1 MKSVSVQLTAGSHVR
16 YQGQPYQIKH
26 VIDLNEVVLLDKDS
40 GKVLHAKITELE
52 PAAGTEPIQK
62 PDLMDI
68 PEKDWEEAQRRHGII
83 FPLLEMQG
91 RTREDVAKRAHAFE
105 LHANTI
111 YGWIRD
117 YEESGLVSS
126 LAKQS
131 RKDKGS
137 SRIDPAIE
145 EIIKAVIKEEY
156 LTKQKKS
163 AKKVCIEVERRCH
176 HAKITAPHNNT
187 IRNRL
192 KQLSNEYAIS
202 RRLGRKAASNLYDP
216 IEGEFPG
223 ATHPLA
229 VVQIDHT
236 PMDIILVDDIHRRH
250 IGRPWLTLAI
260 DVYSRMVAG
269 YYVSFDPPGTL
280 ASGQCLAN
288 AILPKDNWLSK
299 HNLKVE
305 WRLWGKPA
313 KIHMDNAKEFRGKTI
328 IMACKD
334 LGINIDWRPVA
345 TPEFGG
351 HIERLLGTFAR
362 EIHAL
367 PGTTFA
373 NTKQR
378 GEYDSESS
386 AVFTLSEFEEWFVTL
401 ITGVYHQR
409 VHSELGM
416 SPLEK
421 YRQGVFGDK
430 DNPGSG
436 LQERITDEHRLRLDF
451 LPYEERTIQPYG
463 VVMDE
468 VYYYSDVLR
477 PWINAMDPNSPKYK
491 RKFLFRRDPRDISV
505 LWFYDPQIKDYY
517 AIPYR
522 NTSRPA
528 ISLWELRAANALA
541 KSEGRT
547 NIDEQVIFEAYD
559 RLREIEA
566 RAKSKT
572 ASVRRAAQR
581 RNDHQKVQRPKIE
594 SKPQSESIEN
604 TPAAVDDDPIL
615 PFDEMDDLS

>member
-1 MKSVSVQLTAGSHVR
+1 MKSASVQLSPGSHVR
-16 YQGQPYQIKH
+16 YQGQPYQIRH

-40 GKVLHAKITELE
+40 GKVLHAKITDLE
-52 PAAGTEPIQK
+52 PAAGAEPIK
-62 PDLMDI
+62 KLDLMDI

-91 RTREDVAKRAHAFE
+91 RTREDVAKRANAFE
-105 LHANTI
+105 LHPNTL
-111 YGWIRD
+111 YGWMRA

-126 LAKQS
+126 LVKQGRS
-131 RKDKGS
+131 DKGS
-137 SRIDPAIE
+137 SRIDPATE

-176 HAKITAPHNNT
+176 HAKIIAPHSNT

-192 KQLSNEYAIS
+192 KRLSNEYAIS

-229 VVQIDHT
+229 VVQLDHT

-260 DVYSRMVAG
+260 DVFSRMVAG

-299 HNLKVE
+299 HNIKAE

-378 GEYDSESS
+378 ADYDSEGS
-386 AVFTLSEFEEWFVTL
+386 AIFTLSEFEEWFVTL
-401 ITGVYHQR
+401 ITSVYHQR

-416 SPLEK
+416 SPIEK

-436 LQERITDEHRLRLDF
+436 LQDRIADENRLRLDF

-468 VYYYSDVLR
+468 IYYYSDVLR
-477 PWINAMDPNSPKYK
+477 PWINAMDPNAPKYK

-528 ISLWELRAANALA
+528 ISLWELRAANAQA
-541 KSEGRT
+541 KSEGRS

-581 RNDHQKVQRPKIE
+581 RNDHQKVERPKI
-594 SKPQSESIEN
+594 KPKARTEPTEN
-604 TPAAVDDDPIL
+604 ISTAADDDPIL

>member
-1 MKSVSVQLTAGSHVR
+1 MKSASVQLSPGSHVR
-16 YQGQPYQIKH
+16 YQGQAYQIQH
-26 VIDLNEVVLLDKDS
+26 VIDLDEVVLLDKDS
-40 GKVLHAKITELE
+40 GRVLHAKIADLE
-52 PAAGTEPIQK
+52 PAAGSELIKK

-91 RTREDVAKRAHAFE
+91 RTREDVAKRARDFD
-105 LHANTI
+105 LHPNTL
-111 YGWIRD
+111 YGWMRS

-126 LAKQS
+126 LVKQGRS
-131 RKDKGS
+131 DKGS
-137 SRIDPAIE
+137 RRIDPALE
-145 EIIKAVIKEEY
+145 EIIQAVIKEEY

-163 AKKVCIEVERRCH
+163 AKKVCIEVERRCR
-176 HAKITAPHNNT
+176 HAKITAPHSNT

-192 KQLSNEYAIS
+192 KQISNEYAIS
-202 RRLGRKAASNLYDP
+202 RRLGRKAASSLYDP

-223 ATHPLA
+223 AIHPLA

-236 PMDIILVDDIHRRH
+236 PLDIILVDDLHRRH

-269 YYVSFDPPGTL
+269 FYISYDPPGTL

-288 AILPKDNWLSK
+288 AILPKDNWLIK
-299 HNLKVE
+299 HNIKAK
-305 WRLWGKPA
+305 WPLWGKPA
-313 KIHMDNAKEFRGKTI
+313 KIHMDNAKEFRGKTL

-334 LGINIDWRPVA
+334 YGIDIDWRPVA
-345 TPEFGG
+345 NPNFGG

-378 GEYDSESS
+378 ADFDSEGS

-401 ITGVYHQR
+401 ITSVYHQR

-416 SPLEK
+416 APIEK
-421 YRQGVFGDK
+421 YRQGIFGDK

-436 LQERITDEHRLRLDF
+436 LQDIITDEQRLRLDF

-468 VYYYSDVLR
+468 IYYYSDVLR
-477 PWINAMDPNSPKYK
+477 PWINAIDPNAPKYK
-491 RKFLFRRDPRDISV
+491 RKFIFRRDPRDISV

-528 ISLWELRAANALA
+528 ISLWDLREANTKA
-541 KSEGRT
+541 KAEGRS

-581 RNDHQKVQRPKIE
+581 RSDHQKAGRPKLE
-594 SKPQSESIEN
+594 PKLRAELTEN
-604 TPAAVDDDPIL
+604 ISTAANDDPIL